1 MKLLSSMPLKKILDS
16 RCNGMHPPPPSTMPP
31 RPLKFLSSQLLP
43 KTDSTKEV
51 LTEPSAMQEASRNM
65 PRPPKFLKARLPTK
79 VDSGNVDTKK
89 PAMQHLSDKLL
100 KLAESGDDD
109 EVSDPS
115 VELPKSSPGG
125 NSTAKPFWAV

>member
-1 MKLLSSMPLKKILDS
+1 MILQNSQEGSEFLKPGLEDSVVKLLSSMPLKKTLDS

-89 PAMQHLSDKLL
+89 LAMQHLSGIEK
-100 KLAESGDDD
+100 
-109 EVSDPS
+109 
-115 VELPKSSPGG
+115 
-125 NSTAKPFWAV
+125 